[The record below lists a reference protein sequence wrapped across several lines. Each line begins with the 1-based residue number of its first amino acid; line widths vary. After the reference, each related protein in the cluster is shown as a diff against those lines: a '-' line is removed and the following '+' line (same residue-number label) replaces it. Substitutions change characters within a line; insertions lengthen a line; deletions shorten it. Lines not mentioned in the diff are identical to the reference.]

1 MTESLKCKFL
11 RLLLQV
17 DSHNPYQLA
26 IMGNDWSGPN
36 LELLAMIERFYND
49 EPAVLPF
56 RSGNKGIFWFL
67 FANQDTLLVRHA
79 RELDKFLLP
88 YYVTPLGDGQKQYFN
103 SQKSMAKLGYELFP
117 EGYFGYTSNIDNE
130 QSIWNMLGLWR
141 KLSERRPSISY
152 NELEVNVFTL
162 RSRFHQAIVLK
173 KWEQAKEALTELRQG
188 RYLTDENYK
197 FLTIQWL
204 SAQGKW
210 ERIWESDDFELLAGI
225 GKLPNQVHIAL
236 LRAFYQRI
244 LSKTDVLGHYNKT
257 MELFKES
264 RSKLGTLLHSQ
275 LGLDEDSVIRV
286 FAYESAYK
294 GQTEKLKRYLERVE
308 DDLTKDIIEFLLLY
322 VETNISNKK
331 TNIVPVLSSLELA
344 QQSFANQEYEDA
356 FIFLDD
362 CELSVEKVR
371 LLTGIAMMQETEET
385 CSVAFEQYKNLS
397 EHEQHLLMKDPQS
410 KGWIVYLLNRQNGNP
425 TLLAK
430 EGTNENLKKGNWN
443 YWFNAFLEG
452 DNFDRLEE
460 ELTAMDTQQG
470 NIVWSIS
477 ALSKLSDII
486 AMVGVESLSSPQKK
500 LLQTAL
506 PMFIT
511 ELLQDERFPNEK
523 ATDLYEYTR
532 EILYIHGKRNENNT
546 GFLLRLTE
554 GLLLLDMTKVDV
566 YWNQVESWFHLPPTS
581 RISAYAL
588 EALELFKEYG
598 HSDDMLQLVW
608 ANWCGTLL
616 DRISAPTVIH
626 SWLDIGKSI
635 SADPTILAVLAEK
648 ISAKTEKDPLSTL
661 PSMVITI
668 YSLRE
673 KPAQRAASRIMSRNP
688 NIKVRICTD
697 SKLTPEA
704 KSYARNS
711 DLIILVTTC
720 MSHTLTYGIAPFVEE
735 NLIYARSSGETG
747 IIEAL
752 EQYVHQIEEN
762 QEAS

>member
-1 MTESLKCKFL
+1 MTESAKSKFL
-11 RLLLQV
+11 RILLQV
-17 DSHNPYQLA
+17 DGHNPYQLT
-26 IMGNDWSGPN
+26 IIENEWSGPN
-36 LELLAMIERFYND
+36 FELLAMIERFYNNKS
-49 EPAVLPF
+49 AVLPF
-56 RSGNKGIFWFL
+56 RNGNNGIFWFL
-67 FANQDTLLVRHA
+67 FTDQDTLLVRHA

-88 YYVTPLGDGQKQYFN
+88 YYVTPLENGKKQYFN
-103 SQKSMAKLGYELFP
+103 PQKRMAKLGYELFP
-117 EGYFGYTSNIDNE
+117 EGYFGYVSNIQNE
-130 QSIWNMLGLWR
+130 QAIWNMLGLWR
-141 KLSERRPSISY
+141 LLTERRPSISY
-152 NELEVNVFTL
+152 DELEINVFTL
-162 RSRFHQAIVLK
+162 RSRFHQAIALK
-173 KWEQAKEALTELRQG
+173 KWEQAKETLTELQQG

-210 ERIWESDDFELLAGI
+210 ERIWESNDFELLAGV

-244 LSKTDVLGHYNKT
+244 LSKTDILGHYNKT
-257 MELFKES
+257 MEIFKEN
-264 RSKLGTLLHSQ
+264 RSKLGTLLYSQ
-275 LGLDEDSVIRV
+275 LGLDEDSAIRV

-294 GQTEKLKRYLERVE
+294 GQAEKLKRYLEKTE
-308 DDLTKDIIEFLLLY
+308 DDLTKDIIEFLLIC
-322 VETNISNKK
+322 VETNKDNKEPSILPILSN
-331 TNIVPVLSSLELA
+331 LELA

-385 CSVAFEQYKNLS
+385 CSVAFEHYKNLS
-397 EHEQHLLMKDPQS
+397 EYEQRLLMQEPQS

-425 TLLAK
+425 TLLIK
-430 EGTNENLKKGNWN
+430 EEPDEKLKKLNWN

-452 DNFDRLEE
+452 TDFDRLEE
-460 ELTAMDTQQG
+460 ELTVMDTQHG

-477 ALSKLSDII
+477 SLSKLSDMI
-486 AMVGVESLSSPQKK
+486 AMVGVESLSSPQKR

-532 EILYIHGKRNENNT
+532 ETLYIHGKRNENNA

-554 GLLLLDMTKVDV
+554 GLLLLDMTKANV
-566 YWNQVESWFHLPPTS
+566 YWNQVESWFHLPPTD
-581 RISAYAL
+581 RISSYVL

-598 HSDDMLQLVW
+598 HSDDRLQSVW
-608 ANWCGTLL
+608 TNWCGTLL

-626 SWLDIGKSI
+626 SWFNVGKSI
-635 SADPTILAVLAEK
+635 SADPTILAALVEK
-648 ISAKTEKDPLSTL
+648 ISAKTENDPLVIL
-661 PSMVITI
+661 PSMLITI

-673 KPAQRAASRIMSRNP
+673 KPAQRAANRIMSRNP
-688 NIKVRICTD
+688 NLKVRICTD

-720 MSHTLTYGIAPFVEE
+720 MSHALTYGISPFVEE
-735 NLIYARSSGETG
+735 NLVYARSSGETG

-752 EQYVHQIEEN
+752 EQYVHQIAEN
-762 QEAS
+762 QEVS